1 MIRLLIVDNER
12 PIVDS
17 LIDLFARE
25 GKPELET
32 YAAYSAAQALEWLGR
47 TKIDIVLSDIR
58 MPGMD
63 GLELQREIVKQWPSC
78 KVVFLTGYDDFEYI
92 QQGMRNGGVDYL
104 LKTEGPDAILRA
116 VDKAAEELY
125 EAVEAERLI
134 LLAENQMRRAMPL
147 LLNEYMLEMICGDP
161 GTMRRRGERFAEWQV
176 PLEADGDVMLVIGRV
191 DDWRDELGAAD
202 KQLMLFAI
210 RNIAE
215 EFLTKSA
222 RCVSVIWEKSKL
234 MWFIQ
239 PLERLTSGES
249 KGRLNRFVHGTI
261 ESIQIACKQH
271 LKLGVSFASAVGPA
285 PWTRAP
291 ETFHDLKR
299 LLGRGLGSGKELILI
314 DRPGSEHSQPDPG
327 LQTREIRSRL
337 EKVGPIAAFLEN
349 GQKES
354 FFAEFSL
361 LMGLSAGRMD
371 REDPLK
377 LEVYYSLVALFL
389 AYLNRWGLHDE
400 IGASLDLGKLSR
412 FESHAS
418 WEEAEEYF
426 ISLAECLFEQKNVD
440 RHNREDDLIKHIRL
454 YVERN
459 LAGDLSLTRIGEV
472 VGYNPYYLTRLY
484 KQITN
489 EGLTEFIAEAR
500 LARAKKLLENNRMIV
515 QDISRAVGF
524 MTEQSFYRFFKKATN
539 LTPQEYRERHA
550 DLQNG

>member
-17 LIDLFARE
+17 LIDLFARA

-32 YAAYSAAQALEWLGR
+32 HAAYSAAEALEWLGR

-116 VDKAAEELY
+116 VEQAAKELY
-125 EAVEAERLI
+125 EAIEAERLV
-134 LLAENQMRRAMPL
+134 LNAENQMRLAMPL
-147 LLNEYMLEMICGDP
+147 LLNEYLLEMIRGDSEA
-161 GTMRRRGERFAEWQV
+161 MRRREERFAEWQV
-176 PLEADGDVMLVIGRV
+176 PLEADDDVMLVVGRV
-191 DDWRDELGAAD
+191 DDWRDELGASD
-202 KQLMLFAI
+202 KPLMLFAI

-215 EFLTKSA
+215 EFLAKSA
-222 RCVSVIWEKSKL
+222 RCVSVAWEKNKL
-234 MWFIQ
+234 LWFVQ
-239 PLERLTSGES
+239 PLERLSTAES
-249 KGRLNRFVHGTI
+249 KGRLSRFVHGTI
-261 ESIQIACKQH
+261 ESIQMACKQH
-271 LKLGVSFASAVGPA
+271 LKLGVSFASAGGPS
-285 PWTRAP
+285 PWARAP

-299 LLGRGLGSGKELILI
+299 LLGRGLGSGKELILV
-314 DRPGSEHSQPDPG
+314 DRPGSEEMQRDTG
-327 LQTREIRSRL
+327 LQTREIRARL
-337 EKVGPIAAFLEN
+337 EKIGPMAAFLEN

-354 FFAEFSL
+354 FYAEYSL
-361 LMGLSAGRMD
+361 LMGLAAGRMD

-377 LEVYYSLVALFL
+377 LEIYYSLVALFL
-389 AYLNRWGLHDE
+389 SYLNRWGLHGE

-412 FESHAS
+412 YESHAS
-418 WEEAEEYF
+418 WEEAEAYF
-426 ISLAECLFEQKNVD
+426 DWLAECLFEQKNVD
-440 RHNREDDLIKHIRL
+440 RHNREDDLVKRIRL

-500 LARAKKLLENNRMIV
+500 LATAKKLLENHQMIV
-515 QDISRAVGF
+515 QDISKAVGF
-524 MTEQSFYRFFKKATN
+524 MTEQSFYRFFKKATR